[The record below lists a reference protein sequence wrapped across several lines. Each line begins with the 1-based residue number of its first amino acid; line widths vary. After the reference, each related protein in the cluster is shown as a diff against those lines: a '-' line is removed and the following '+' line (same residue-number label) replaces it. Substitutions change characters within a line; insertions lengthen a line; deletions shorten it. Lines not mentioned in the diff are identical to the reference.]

1 MGKGKNKNR
10 QLIFVSILIIALV
23 SIFLITQFDPTG
35 KFLQKKIVVNSGS
48 GGDKVIGGDKAVG
61 KVDLILT
68 NKAPVF
74 EFDPTDLKKYQIPN
88 READADYSFEWPLE
102 ESGVS
107 LNFKTKDKNCDI
119 LSLPSAEDTQ
129 GNTIPVATKGLIFV
143 TGEEYKWMMVLQGS
157 YTYPISLSVTE
168 ESRDYDC
175 DGIPNE
181 DDDDYTSNVI
191 DNSND
196 NVQGQGQS
204 QGFNTQVDGSQQAS
218 KQQHYYQGNS
228 IAEITGDVIA
238 GNNIGAGSNNK
249 GGLNDPFD
257 LETTTLK
264 IYVYPSEAEIE
275 PIINIYLKDNPELEL
290 DSIPILEK
298 VIIDASKS
306 TINDEIPSIDILTAE
321 WTTPDLTAEWTTPD
335 LTEESSEPLKKEG
348 YYSSL
353 GTKDISLTLKLKN
366 FPDVVSE
373 TITTQID
380 INNGVYAILSNPK
393 DGDKIPINELVQF
406 MDESYSLTEPIISS
420 IIDFDDEEQAWG
432 AFSVSAPITEVPT
445 CFSKIGTNE
454 FCIGDN
460 ILTLDNQI
468 YDGVTCGCK
477 NYHMS
482 FPTKKKDITGFVGGT
497 TAHKYESV
505 NACGDDKI
513 CNVNLTIKT
522 ENYEASTQINLIFD
536 KQAIC
541 EDDPENDICKTQ
553 TIDDI
558 CDRFPAY
565 FVQCNLDTAPSN
577 LTNDTTKLDAF
588 STNVSAQD
596 NYVTQNTPNKDQ
608 YDDPL
613 DNMKEKEKKPSEKY
627 NNYDYGGD
635 DKNEGSSGSGG
646 MMLIVILLIT
656 LFGGVGFFL
665 WKRSKSSG
673 SKPENG
679 ISDST
684 EASTDEPEQS
694 SDL

>member
-1 MGKGKNKNR
+1 MGKRKQKNR
-10 QLIFVSILIIALV
+10 QVIFVSILIIALV
-23 SIFLITQFDPTG
+23 SIFIITQFDPTG
-35 KFLQKKIVVNSGS
+35 KYSFAVNSE
-48 GGDKVIGGDKAVG
+48 IGGDKGIAGDKADG

-88 READADYSFEWPLE
+88 RESDADYSFEWPLE
-102 ESGVS
+102 ESSVS

-119 LSLPSAEDTQ
+119 LSLPFAEDTQ
-129 GNTIPVATKGLIFV
+129 GNTIPFAMAS
-143 TGEEYKWMMVLQGS
+143 EEYMWMMVLQGS
-157 YTYPISLSVTE
+157 YIYPIELSVTE
-168 ESRDYDC
+168 ESQDHDC
-175 DGIPNE
+175 DDIPNE
-181 DDDDYTSNVI
+181 YDPDYTSNVI

-196 NVQGQGQS
+196 NVQGQGQG
-204 QGFNTQVDGSQQAS
+204 QGQR
-218 KQQHYYQGNS
+218 QGQIGYT
-228 IAEITGDVIA
+228 IADITGNA
-238 GNNIGAGSNNK
+238 GA
-249 GGLNDPFD
+249 GLNDPFD
-257 LETTTLK
+257 FETTTLK
-264 IYVYPSEAEIE
+264 IYVYPSEAKIE

-290 DSIPILEK
+290 NTIPILEK

-306 TINDEIPSIDILTAE
+306 TINDEIPSSNTILTAE
-321 WTTPDLTAEWTTPD
+321 WTMPE
-335 LTEESSEPLKKEG
+335 LTEVFSEGFEPLKKEG

-380 INNGVYAILSNPK
+380 INNGVYPILSNPK
-393 DGDKIPINELVQF
+393 DGDKINIDELIQF
-406 MDESYSLTEPIISS
+406 IDESYSLTEPIVSS

-432 AFSVSAPITEVPT
+432 SFSLSAPITEVPT

-454 FCIGDN
+454 FCIGNN

-477 NYHMS
+477 NYYMS

-497 TAHKYESV
+497 TAHKYNSID
-505 NACGDDKI
+505 ACGDDKL

-541 EDDPENDICKTQ
+541 EDDPENDICKIQ

-565 FVQCNLDTAPSN
+565 FVQCRLDAPIGN
-577 LTNDTTKLDAF
+577 LTNNTTNLDAL
-588 STNVSAQD
+588 STDVAAQD
-596 NYVTQNTPNKDQ
+596 NFVAQNTPNKDQ

-613 DNMKEKEKKPSEKY
+613 DNIKEKEKKSSQ
-627 NNYDYGGD
+627 NYDHAGD
-635 DKNEGSSGSGG
+635 DKNEGSSGGGG
-646 MMLIVILLIT
+646 MMLIVILLLT
-656 LFGGVGFFL
+656 LLGGVGFFL
-665 WKRSKSSG
+665 WQRSKSSG
-673 SKPENG
+673 SKPEN
-679 ISDST
+679 STSEST
-684 EASTDEPEQS
+684 EVSTDEPEQS